1 MNIKNI
7 ISNVYLKSGVVASM
21 ALSSSAFA
29 ADDTVTNGNYLDG
42 LIKQIDVG
50 PIITGIV
57 AVAGTIMGVAVV
69 VMGIKRSLACLMHFD
84 GLGLYSPISDY

>member
-1 MNIKNI
+1 MKIKNI

-29 ADDTVTNGNYLDG
+29 VDDAVTNGNYLDG

-69 VMGIKRSLACLMHFD
+69 VMGIKKVARMLNAF
-84 GLGLYSPISDY
+84 

>member
-29 ADDTVTNGNYLDG
+29 ADEPVTNGNYLDG

-69 VMGIKRSLACLMHFD
+69 VMGIKKVARMLNAF
-84 GLGLYSPISDY
+84 

>member
-69 VMGIKRSLACLMHFD
+69 VMGIKKVARMLNAF
-84 GLGLYSPISDY
+84 